1 MTTASTRYL
10 KLPLSFDAA
19 RLQAELDALLAPQWI
34 EHFNTRDYEG
44 GWRCLALRSAD
55 GQPRHI
61 GALSDVNFLDTP
73 ALAQCP
79 YFRAVLDAFE
89 CDKAAV
95 RLMALEAGA
104 VIKPHRDAATAFE
117 DGLARLHVPLQTD
130 PSVTFRIDGEDIHF
144 SRGDTWYL
152 NAGRTHAVHN
162 RSARSRVHLV
172 LDCHVNAWLRRLFA
186 QAGLAPSAPP
196 RLGEVAEGDQYPL
209 APQRRALLRAPE
221 ITLAQAG
228 SLSGWYPVAVSDHP
242 DGLWWRRLGERPFS
256 EPFFSDTFRH
266 QPPPE
271 RQLCFSDWRAPA
283 TLPDAL
289 APTAFIFHVSRCG
302 STLLT
307 QMLATLPSCVALS
320 EPPVL
325 DDFLRRREGV
335 DAAADIVR
343 LRALVRA
350 LGQRRDPRQRHLV
363 IKLDSW
369 HLRDLALFR
378 AAFPDTPM
386 VFLYREPLQVLASHR
401 RQRGPQMLPGL
412 IDPAWLGIAFGQPG
426 EGAETAGET
435 DGGNGDHD
443 RLAPSDLDR
452 YCLHVLRALMETAL
466 AAQAGGQPLLL
477 LNYTELPRL
486 PDLPLLARLGIRPG
500 RTERVN
506 MLRRAA
512 FHAKHGAPFSGDAAI
527 ADRWGAAPQ
536 PALLDRLA
544 CLYAWLEQSRLN
556 TEIVLYQQHSDRL

>member
-1 MTTASTRYL
+1 MTPASARYL

-19 RLQAELDALLAPQWI
+19 RLQAELDALLAPQWV
-34 EHFNTRDYEG
+34 EHFNTRDYDG

-55 GQPRHI
+55 GQPRDI
-61 GALSDVNFLDTP
+61 GALSEANFLDTP

-79 YFRAVLDAFE
+79 YFRTVIDAFE

-117 DGLARLHVPLQTD
+117 HGLARLHVPVQTD
-130 PSVTFRIDGEDIHF
+130 PAVTFCIDGEDIHF

-162 RSARSRVHLV
+162 RSARSRIHLV
-172 LDCHVNAWLRRLFA
+172 LDCRVNPWLRRLFA
-186 QAGLAPSAPP
+186 RAGLAPSATP
-196 RLGEVAEGDQYPL
+196 RFGAVAMGDEHPL
-209 APQRRALLRAPE
+209 AHQRRALLRAPE
-221 ITLAQAG
+221 LTMAQAG
-228 SLSGWYPVAVSDHP
+228 SLEGWYPVAVSDLP
-242 DGLWWRRLGERPFS
+242 DGLWWRRLGGRPFS

-266 QPPPE
+266 QPPAE

-283 TLPDAL
+283 ALADTL

-320 EPPVL
+320 EPPVV
-325 DDFLRRREGV
+325 DDFLRLRRERVETAGP
-335 DAAADIVR
+335 AASAGDDTDIVR

-378 AAFPDTPM
+378 AAFPATAM

-412 IDPAWLGIAFGQPG
+412 IDPDWLGITFRPQDDN
-426 EGAETAGET
+426 GET
-435 DGGNGDHD
+435 DADDGDRD

-466 AAQAGGQPLLL
+466 ATQGCGQSLLL
-477 LNYTELPRL
+477 LNYTELPKL
-486 PDLPLLARLGIRPG
+486 PSLPLLARLGIRPG
-500 RTERVN
+500 RTERAT

-512 FHAKHGAPFSGDAAI
+512 FHAKHGAPFSGDAAT
-527 ADRWGAAPQ
+527 ADRWGAAPSA
-536 PALLDRLA
+536 ALVERLA
-544 CLYAWLEQSRLN
+544 RLYAALEQSRLN
-556 TEIVLYQQHSDRL
+556 NEITEV

>member
-1 MTTASTRYL
+1 MIPASLRYL

-34 EHFNTRDYEG
+34 DHFNTRDYDG
-44 GWRCLALRSAD
+44 GWRCLALRSPD

-61 GALSDVNFLDTP
+61 GALSEANFLDTP

-130 PSVTFRIDGEDIHF
+130 PAVTFRIDGEEVHF

-162 RSARSRVHLV
+162 ASARSRIHLV
-172 LDCHVNAWLRRLFA
+172 LDCRVNPWLRRLFA
-186 QAGLAPSAPP
+186 QAGMGDAAGAGQRAP
-196 RLGEVAEGDQYPL
+196 DPL
-209 APQRRALLRAPE
+209 AHQRQALLRAPE
-221 ITLAQAG
+221 IAPAG
-228 SLSGWYPVAVSDHP
+228 AAPADGWYPVAVSDDP
-242 DGLWWRRLGERPFS
+242 PGLWWRHLGQQPFS
-256 EPFFSDTFRH
+256 EPFFADTLRR
-266 QPPPE
+266 QPPAERLRRFADWPALADLPE
-271 RQLCFSDWRAPA
+271 
-283 TLPDAL
+283 AL

-325 DDFLRRREGV
+325 DDFLRLRRAGR
-335 DAAADIVR
+335 DAAGAIDDAGDTVR
-343 LRALVRA
+343 LRVLVRA
-350 LGQRRDPRQRHLV
+350 LGQRRDARQRHLV

-369 HLRDLALFR
+369 HLRDLPLFR
-378 AAFPDTPM
+378 AAFPHTPM
-386 VFLYREPLQVLASHR
+386 LFLYREPLQVLASHR
-401 RQRGPQMLPGL
+401 RQRGPQMLPGV
-412 IDPAWLGIAFGQPG
+412 IDDGWLGVTFRRPGADQP
-426 EGAETAGET
+426 EDAAS
-435 DGGNGDHD
+435 
-443 RLAPSDLDR
+443 LAPADLDR

-466 AAQAGGQPLLL
+466 AAGDGGQPLTL
-477 LNYTELPRL
+477 LNYQQLPQL
-486 PDLPLLARLGIRPG
+486 PDAPLLAWLGIRCG
-500 RTERVN
+500 RTERLA
-506 MLRRAA
+506 MRQRAG
-512 FHAKHGAPFSGDAAI
+512 FHAKHGAPFTGDSATAE
-527 ADRWGAAPQ
+527 RRGAAPE
-536 PALLDRLA
+536 PALLERVAQLYAMLERSRLRNEIVQYQDNCDRL
-544 CLYAWLEQSRLN
+544 
-556 TEIVLYQQHSDRL
+556 